1 MKGVKIHTEKM
12 QICLS
17 QISKDTIFQ
26 DHLQQ
31 NSMLEGFVFILGEGC
46 IP

>member
-1 MKGVKIHTEKM
+1 MKGVKIHKEKM
-12 QICLS
+12 QICLN

-31 NSMLEGFVFILGEGC
+31 NSMFEGFDFIWGGG